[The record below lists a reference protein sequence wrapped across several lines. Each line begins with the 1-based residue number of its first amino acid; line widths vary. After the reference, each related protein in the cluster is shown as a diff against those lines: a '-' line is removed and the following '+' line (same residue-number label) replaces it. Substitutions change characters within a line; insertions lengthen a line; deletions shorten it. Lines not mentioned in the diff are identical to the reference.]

1 MEIMYIKRIGLAVAA
16 VLVGFS
22 SANAQ
27 MADDMIAR
35 AILAAPARA
44 QADAMVV
51 TWDADGNREVLREGA
66 NGWVCWD
73 RSGQNG
79 QRAFAVQCTN
89 EGNLARYE
97 QKLAFFRAT
106 DSREAANALMD
117 TAEADGTREVAVFG
131 SAYYNFSGTDQES
144 ARAHMTIAVPF
155 ATAESLGLPS
165 ERMGAVVYIMSS
177 GTSGAHIMVPGRQ
190 RKRSSSPG

>member
-1 MEIMYIKRIGLAVAA
+1 MKRIVLAVAA

-22 SANAQ
+22 AANAQ
-27 MADDMIAR
+27 TADNAIAR
-35 AILAAPARA
+35 AVLAAPARA

-51 TWDADGNREVLREGA
+51 TWDADGNREVLREGT

-97 QKLAFFRAT
+97 QNLAFFLAT

-117 TAEADGTREVAVFG
+117 AAEADSTRKVAVFG
-131 SAYYNFSGTDQES
+131 SAYYSFSGTDQES

-165 ERMGAVVYIMSS
+165 ERMGGAVYIMSS
-177 GTSGAHIMVPGRQ
+177 GTSGAHIMVPGR
-190 RKRSSSPG
+190 